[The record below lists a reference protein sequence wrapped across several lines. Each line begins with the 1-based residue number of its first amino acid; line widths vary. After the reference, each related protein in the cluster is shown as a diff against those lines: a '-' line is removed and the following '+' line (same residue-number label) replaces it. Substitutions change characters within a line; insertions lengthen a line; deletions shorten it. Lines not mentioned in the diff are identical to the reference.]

1 MAARS
6 LGMLTIDLIA
16 KIGGFTQGMTEA
28 ERVADKKTR
37 EMQRKMQKAR
47 KEIESAWSGMSNA
60 LAAGFAGITAGVVLN
75 KVITETRNAEREQAL
90 LAAALKAT
98 GNQAGYSQERLNTM
112 AASMEALTGIGGGE
126 FNQAQTVLLGF
137 TTLVG
142 EQLPEALKRAADF
155 SVRTGVSM
163 ASAAETIGRAMDVP
177 SAGMVSLQRQGFK
190 FAESQIEAAKRLE
203 ETGRIAEAQKL
214 VLDALDETY
223 GGAAEAAR
231 DTFGGALTALQGTM
245 NSLLTGGDGSFE
257 QAKDEL
263 NTLNS
268 LLGSSETREAFQSF
282 ISWLAQVG
290 SEIVL
295 MANDFALGIKYADG
309 FWDALFKYGTA
320 NPFKTASE
328 HLTSLRAELKEA
340 QEDAKKALWLKSDDS
355 QERDAEHIRGLEQQ
369 IGYWQAKANQELD
382 KQNAWWTKNQKNR
395 GTPSL
400 TTPDLPPAVVGPIKL
415 KDGPKG
421 GKSQTEKDQE
431 VALRFLQTLRDQAF
445 KTQERTAW
453 EQLHYDIQAKG
464 LKLTEGQLAKAQGLA
479 AAIDMAKEAEKAR
492 AAQIDRQNTLYE
504 LQERLMTAQQRHSL
518 ELMTYGMGDQAAAE
532 LRERVALQE
541 QQQAELR
548 QMQHQHGQELRA
560 AETEE
565 QKAHLQTMFEER
577 FRLTQDALAEE
588 LRLYDEATKQKQAKE
603 KDWLAGA
610 KAGMETYVRDASNG
624 YEATKQLAQNTFKGM
639 EDSLVSV
646 AKTGKANAAD
656 LFGSILEGLVRIQI
670 QEGMTKMFGGA
681 NGGVLGSMIQTG
693 LSWLT
698 GGASGASAAS
708 GGNAAGGMR
717 LPGRATGGPVV
728 AGGMYEVNELGM
740 PELLN
745 VGGKQVLMMA
755 GQSGYVT
762 PLAAAAWS
770 GGGAAGQAAANVAS
784 TPLMPEVHVHNY
796 AGAKVEQRQRS
807 GPDGK
812 ALLDLFINAAA
823 DQLADGYGAL
833 DQAMTQR
840 ERLRG

>member
-1 MAARS
+1 MATRS

-60 LAAGFAGITAGVVLN
+60 LAAGFAGITAGFVMN

-163 ASAAETIGRAMDVP
+163 ASAAETIGRALDVP

-190 FAESQIEAAKRLE
+190 FSESQIEAAKRLE
-203 ETGRIAEAQKL
+203 ETGRVAEAQKL

-231 DTFGGALTALQGTM
+231 DTFGGALTALQATM
-245 NSLLTGGDGSFE
+245 NSLLTGEGGSLE
-257 QAKDEL
+257 EAKDSV
-263 NTLNS
+263 NDLNS
-268 LLGSSETREAFQSF
+268 ILGSRETREAFSAITTMVIDLTGAVATAITHF
-282 ISWLAQVG
+282 VNFGRFVGESLAQLAHG
-290 SEIVL
+290 S
-295 MANDFALGIKYADG
+295 ADPIER
-309 FWDALFKYGTA
+309 L
-320 NPFKTASE
+320 
-328 HLTSLRAELKEA
+328 
-340 QEDAKKALWLKSDDS
+340 DDS
-355 QERDAEHIRGLEQQ
+355 IKDARIELEALNKELARPQRFAAGNGYDGQEELRKRRDELAKNVEQMT
-369 IGYWQAKANQELD
+369 KARADLV
-382 KQNAWWTKNQKNR
+382 NAANNI
-395 GTPSL
+395 SL
-400 TTPDLPPAVVGPIKL
+400 VSPVSLSPDLAPRVVGPIKL
-415 KDGPKG
+415 KDGPKS
-421 GKSQTEKDQE
+421 GKPQSEKDHE
-431 VALRFLQTLRDQAF
+431 TAERFLQTLSAQAF

-453 EQLHYDIQAKG
+453 EQLHYDIQTKG

-577 FRLTQDALAEE
+577 FRLTQDALAQE

-610 KAGMETYVRDASNG
+610 KAGMETYVRDAANG

-639 EDSLVSV
+639 EDSLVSF
-646 AKTGKANAAD
+646 AKTSKANVED

-796 AGAKVEQRQRS
+796 AGAKVEQRQRV
-807 GPDGK
+807 GEGGK
-812 ALLDLFINAAA
+812 AILDVFIREAASQIA
-823 DQLADGYGAL
+823 GNYGPL
-833 DQAMTQR
+833 GQAMR
-840 ERLRG
+840 SHKNMGG